1 MRIAASLADGAL
13 FKAKV
18 LGHNAGWYNAGVS
31 QPVAL
36 STPRQS
42 LSYDSIAINQ
52 QLTVQRTISAEQVA
66 LFAAASD
73 DCNPVHLDAGYAANT
88 DFGRPIAHG
97 MLTGALI
104 SAAIATHLPGPGSI
118 YRSQQIKFQRPVFCG
133 DIVDIT
139 LTVTAKRD
147 RARLITLSCEVV
159 NQDDQRVASGEAEV
173 IVAPDVIETGAIEL
187 PAITVQGAQYHYG

>member
-1 MRIAASLADGAL
+1 M
-13 FKAKV
+13 
-18 LGHNAGWYNAGVS
+18 
-31 QPVAL
+31 AL

-52 QLTVQRTISAEQVA
+52 TLSLQRTITMEQIA

-73 DCNPVHLDAGYAANT
+73 DCNPVHLDADYAATT

-118 YRSQQIKFQRPVFCG
+118 YRSQHIKFQRPVFCG
-133 DIVDIT
+133 DILDIT

-147 RARLITLSCEVV
+147 RARLVTLACEVA
-159 NQDDQRVASGEAEV
+159 NQEGQRVASGEAEV
-173 IVAPDVIETGAIEL
+173 IVAADRVETGAIEL
-187 PAITVQGAQYHYG
+187 PAITVQGVDYRYG